1 MPGEENHKVDKV
13 KHFLSQELS
22 GVSVRWLLAQLLL
35 APLPD
40 FVGSRLRAELL
51 RALGFN
57 IGNGVCFWSLPTLI
71 GGGKLHHK
79 LAIGRRS
86 VFNVQCFF
94 DLAAPISIGDFVG
107 FGPQVMLITGAHQI
121 GEAACRL
128 GPLDPKPIHIGNG
141 AWLGARCTILP
152 GVTIGDGAVI
162 AAGSLVAKDVPPNT
176 LVGGVPAKQI
186 RQVETAVPERLN

>member
-1 MPGEENHKVDKV
+1 MAKV

-22 GVSVRWLLAQLLL
+22 GLNGRWLLARLLL
-35 APLPD
+35 LPLPH

-57 IGNGVCFWSLPTLI
+57 IGSGVCFWSLPTII
-71 GGGKLHHK
+71 GGGQLHRKLT
-79 LAIGRRS
+79 IGQRS
-86 VFNVQCFF
+86 VFNVHCFF
-94 DLAAPISIGDFVG
+94 DLAAPISIGEFVG

-121 GEAACRL
+121 GEATSRL

-152 GVTIGDGAVI
+152 GVTIGSGAVV
-162 AAGSLVAKDVPPNT
+162 AAGSLVTKDVPPNT
-176 LVGGVPAKQI
+176 LVGGVPARQI
-186 RQVETAVPERLN
+186 RLLETAVPEPNKLL

>member
-1 MPGEENHKVDKV
+1 MNKV
-13 KHFLSQELS
+13 KHYLSQELS
-22 GVSVRWLLAQLLL
+22 GVNARWLLARLLL
-35 APLPD
+35 SPLPN

-57 IGNGVCFWSLPTLI
+57 IGNSVCFWSLPTII

-79 LAIGRRS
+79 LSIGQRS

-94 DLAAPISIGDFVG
+94 DLAAPITIGEFAG

-121 GEAACRL
+121 GESGCRL
-128 GPLDPKPIHIGNG
+128 GSLEPKPIHIGNG

-152 GVTIGDGAVI
+152 GVTIGDGAVV
-162 AAGSLVAKDVPPNT
+162 AAGSLITKDVPPNA
-176 LVGGVPAKQI
+176 LVGGVPARLI
-186 RQVETAVPERLN
+186 RLLETAVV